1 MNSSTEERLPEGMDF
16 LEFIAWSQHILRTEP
31 NVMPLCETR
40 VALAFDRI
48 RPVTA
53 APESPAI
60 VHRYDLALRWC
71 EVRGLSPLRA
81 KTTLICEGVRHGLQI
96 ILRLL
101 AEAGGR
107 IAIPQDVYP
116 VYWRIAL
123 EAGINTLSVETFPN
137 FDLQAILDVATCSD
151 AFIVLL
157 PLPLKLSGRYWT
169 EDEVAIAIKWL
180 GAESRRRLILDGVYS
195 FGLPVDVL
203 TERLLDTGQVIYLD
217 SLSKGWVYEQQFGA
231 AIVPE
236 HDLETYAESFRNL
249 RPSQSKLFLAQE
261 MLFRFRNFPSAVVR
275 EIDIRRDALQRLVD
289 RIGLR
294 TLPIAHG
301 YLLPIEASASRL
313 LEEHGVL
320 AIPATAF
327 GSKLTQWSIA
337 SALLITGRP

>member
-1 MNSSTEERLPEGMDF
+1 MDSMGERLPEVMDF
-16 LEFIAWSQHILRTEP
+16 REFVAWSQHILRTEP
-31 NVMPLCETR
+31 NVIPLCETR
-40 VALAFDRI
+40 VARAFDRI

-53 APESPAI
+53 APENLGI
-60 VHRYDLALRWC
+60 VHRCDLALRWC
-71 EVRGLSPLRA
+71 EVRGLSSHRA

-101 AEAGGR
+101 AEAGSR

-123 EAGINTLSVETFPN
+123 EAGIDTVSVETFPD

-151 AFIVLL
+151 AVVVLL

-169 EDEVAIAIKWL
+169 EDEVAVAIKWL

-195 FGLPVDVL
+195 FGLLMGAL

-217 SLSKGWVYEQQFGA
+217 SLSKGWVHEQQFGA

-236 HDLETYAESFRNL
+236 HDLETYAGGFRNL

-261 MLFRFRNFPSAVVR
+261 MLSRFRNFPSALVT
-275 EIDIRRDALQRLVD
+275 EIDVRRDALLRLVD

-301 YLLPIEASASRL
+301 YLLPIAASASRL
-313 LEEHGVL
+313 LEEHGILTV
-320 AIPATAF
+320 PATAF

-337 SALLITGRP
+337 SALLVTGQP